1 MADGIKKSFE
11 ESGSPLAVPVSPN
24 VDPTVN
30 PDISIQGL
38 SKLHNEYS
46 LNGIPMKPGERSPY
60 NNIGSAQ
67 TAYTV
72 PVPSTLGKSAVAY
85 QGETNRYSNN
95 APENRSF

>member
-1 MADGIKKSFE
+1 
-11 ESGSPLAVPVSPN
+11 
-24 VDPTVN
+24 
-30 PDISIQGL
+30 
-38 SKLHNEYS
+38 
-46 LNGIPMKPGERSPY
+46 MKPGERSPY